1 MNVAQETRP
10 RIAQRAHFVISLFVL
25 AAFSSAATYAQGTP
39 AEQTTSPTSEPQTVQ
54 KSTERTT
61 FTLKLISDGILCP
74 MNNLSCEE
82 KDIRWKN
89 FTLLASDGHT
99 LHLTSIPFPSVDRS
113 KKRFDRSIKEAD
125 QILRHSLES
134 NSKGDRIGERALG
147 VFPEVKDSKAPT
159 GARHYMLFWVWGANF
174 WEINGEHLDDVL
186 ALEERLKEEGVGAV
200 WGWHPKISLRPD

>member
-1 MNVAQETRP
+1 MNVVQETRP
-10 RIAQRAHFVISLFVL
+10 RIAQRAHFMISLLVL
-25 AAFSSAATYAQGTP
+25 AAFSSAATYAQETP
-39 AEQTTSPTSEPQTVQ
+39 TKQATSSTSEPQTGQ
-54 KSTERTT
+54 KPTERTT

-99 LHLTSIPFPSVDRS
+99 LHLTSIPFPSVERS

-125 QILRHSLES
+125 QILRRSLES
-134 NSKGDRIGERALG
+134 NGKGDQIGERALG
-147 VFPEVKDSKAPT
+147 LFTEVKDSKPPT
-159 GARHYMLFWVWGANF
+159 DARHYMLFWMWGANF
-174 WEINGEHLDDVL
+174 WEINGEHLEDVL

-200 WGWHPKISLRPD
+200 WRWHPKISLGPD